1 MNVPFFD
8 LRPLHRELRPELDA
22 AWARVLESG
31 SYILGDEVEAFEREL
46 AAFCGARHA
55 IGVGNGLDALHLIL
69 RGMGITE
76 GDEVLVPATTF
87 IATWLAVSQAG
98 ARPVPVEVDPATANL
113 DPARIE
119 AAITPRTR
127 AVIAVHLYGQPADM
141 DALAEVCRPRG
152 IRIVED
158 AAQAHGA
165 GYRGRRAGA
174 LGDAAAFS
182 FYPTKNLGALGDA
195 GAVTTDDDA
204 LAERVRLLRNYGS
217 KVKYQHEIEGF
228 NTRLDPL
235 QCALLRVKLAHLD
248 RETQMRREIAAR
260 YLRELAGI
268 ERLRLPSVLP
278 GTEPVWH
285 LFVVRHPRRDDLRRE
300 LERRGIGTLIHY
312 PVAPHQTEV
321 YARQGWKAGDFP
333 LSEELADTVLS
344 LPMGPHLTPEMQD
357 AVVAALRELV

>member
-1 MNVPFFD
+1 MSIPFFD
-8 LRPLHRELRPELDA
+8 LRPLHQELRPELDA

-31 SYILGDEVEAFEREL
+31 SYILGDEVEAFEREF

-55 IGVGNGLDALHLIL
+55 IGMGNGLDALHLIL
-69 RGMGITE
+69 RAMGIGD

-87 IATWLAVSQAG
+87 IATWLAVSLAG
-98 ARPVPVEVDPATANL
+98 ARPVPVEVDPETANL

-141 DALAEVCRPRG
+141 DAIAEVCRPRG

-165 GYRGRRAGA
+165 GYRGRRAGV

-195 GAVTTDDDA
+195 GAVTTDDDG
-204 LAERVRLLRNYGS
+204 LAERLRLLRNYGS

-248 RETQMRREIAAR
+248 RETGLRREIAAR
-260 YLRELAGI
+260 YLRDLAGI

-285 LFVVRHPRRDDLRRE
+285 LFVVRHPRRDELRAK

-312 PVAPHQTEV
+312 PIAPHRTEV

-333 LSEELADTVLS
+333 ASEELADTVLS
-344 LPMGPHLTPEMQD
+344 LPMGSHLTPAMQD
-357 AVVAALRELV
+357 EVVAALRELS